1 MAAFSRRHFLKA
13 SAGAMAA
20 LRLSPA
26 VAADEAAGAEV
37 HGISAFGDLKYP
49 ADFKNFDYVNLAAPK
64 GGMFSTIPSVRAY
77 NQSYQTFNSL
87 NAFILKGEGAQ
98 GMDLTFAALMVRA
111 GDEPDAMYG
120 LAAKSVRI
128 SPHKLTYRFTLRPE
142 AKFHDGSKI
151 TAHDVAWSIN
161 TLKAKGHPLVQV
173 QMRDVKGAEAL
184 DDATVAVM
192 FAEKRARDVPLYTAG
207 LPIFSKKYYETRAFD
222 ESTTDAPL
230 GSGPYKVG
238 KFEVNRFI
246 EYERVKDWWGAD
258 LPACRGSYN
267 FDVIRYEFYR
277 DRDVAFEG
285 FTGKNY
291 LYREEFTSRIWATR
305 YDFPAIKDGRV
316 KREEVPDETPSGAQG
331 WFINTRRPQFR
342 DPRVREA
349 LILAFDFEWTN
360 KTIMYGAYARTHS
373 PFQNSDMMVT
383 GGPPSP
389 EELKLLEPFRGQV
402 PDEVFGEAFLP
413 PVTDGS
419 GQDRALLRKAQA
431 LLNDAGFAIKDGKRH
446 LPSGEVFKIEF
457 LYDEPSLNPHH
468 APYIKN
474 LVTLGIEASPRLVDA
489 VQYRARV
496 EDFDFDMTIQRFSM
510 SATPGDS
517 MRSFFASSAA
527 KTKGSYNL
535 AGIESPVLDALI
547 EKIIAASSREELTVA
562 CRAFDRVFRAGRYWV
577 PQWYSKTH
585 RLAYWDM
592 FARPEKLPRYQ
603 ISDYSSGVGE
613 RILWWHDAARAAKL
627 DQAK

>member
-1 MAAFSRRHFLKA
+1 MAALSRRHVLGLG
-13 SAGAMAA
+13 AGALA

-26 VAADEAAGAEV
+26 QAADEAAGAEL

-64 GGMFSTIPSVRAY
+64 GGMFSTIPSVRSY

-98 GMDLTFAALMVRA
+98 GMDLTFTALMARA
-111 GDEPDAMYG
+111 ADEPDAMYG

-128 SPHKLTYRFTLRPE
+128 SPDKLTYRFTLRPE

-151 TAHDVAWSIN
+151 TAHDVAWSVN
-161 TLKAKGHPLVQV
+161 TLKAKGHPLLQV
-173 QMRDVKGAEAL
+173 LMRDVRGAEAL
-184 DDATVAVM
+184 DDMTVAVN
-192 FAEKRARDVPLYTAG
+192 FAEKRARDVPLFAAG
-207 LPIFSKKYYETRAFD
+207 LPIFSKKYYENRAFD
-222 ESTTDAPL
+222 ESTTDTPL

-238 KFEVNRFI
+238 RFEVNRFI
-246 EYERVKDWWGAD
+246 EYDRVKDWWGAE
-258 LPACRGSYN
+258 LPVSRGLFNY
-267 FDVIRYEFYR
+267 DVIRYEFYR

-291 LYREEFTSRIWATR
+291 LFREEFTSRIWATR

-331 WFINTRRPQFR
+331 WFINTRRPQFK

-349 LILAFDFEWTN
+349 LICAFDFEWTN

-373 PFQNSDMMVT
+373 PFQNSDMMVS

-402 PDEVFGEAFLP
+402 PDEVFGAAFVP

-419 GQDRALLRKAQA
+419 GQDRALLRKAQQ
-431 LLNDAGFAIKDGKRH
+431 LLNEAGCVVKDNKRH

-457 LYDEPSLNPHH
+457 LYDEQSLNPHH

-474 LVTLGIEASPRLVDA
+474 LVTLGIEATPRLVDA

-510 SATPGDS
+510 SATPGDA
-517 MRSFFASSAA
+517 MRSYFSSQAA

-535 AGIESPVLDALI
+535 AGIESPALDALI
-547 EKIIAASSREELTVA
+547 EKIMAADSREELTVA
-562 CRAFDRVFRAGRYWV
+562 CRAFDRIFRAGRYWV
-577 PQWYSKTH
+577 PQWYNKTH

-592 FARPEKLPRYQ
+592 FARPDKLPRYN
-603 ISDYSSGVGE
+603 IDGYSSSVGE